1 MKFTPTKQTQTGNQT
16 SSPLFCNSDVMLWDV
31 CLCPSIANDD
41 SWCDFIVTNQNQ
53 KPFKG
58 ICL

>member
-31 CLCPSIANDD
+31 CLCPSIANDE
-41 SWCDFIVTNQNQ
+41 SWCDFIVTKEENIKTQ
-53 KPFKG
+53 G
-58 ICL
+58 L